1 MSPMSYIWSTESL
14 SLSVSVKSGYLPPVI
29 TAPISL
35 DISSSA
41 VRELLGNQ
49 TFYESH
55 SCADKQVTCGNVC
68 ISLSVGFIVMTP
80 SILPLEDNRIIN
92 SWSFV
97 AIKIGASEKGLS
109 WNFIPY
115 ARNLV
120 GVHQGVIHGFTHP
133 YFFVED

>member
-49 TFYESH
+49 TFSRSYT
-55 SCADKQVTCGNVC
+55 CADKQVTHGHVC
-68 ISLSVGFIVMTP
+68 RSLSVVVLVVNPGVVPF
-80 SILPLEDNRIIN
+80 ENNRIIK
-92 SWSFV
+92 SWSSV
-97 AIKIGASEKGLS
+97 AIKIGDSAKELS
-109 WNFIPY
+109 
-115 ARNLV
+115 
-120 GVHQGVIHGFTHP
+120 
-133 YFFVED
+133 